1 MKECIIIGRPNTGKT
16 MFSLNFAAFLGS
28 KTVDLTFRTYDNLM
42 TCRHLHIDEAKKE
55 LCSMSA
61 HKTRMLQSLVLKV
74 PVAKS
79 QVAFKLT
86 DTCGLIEGIHND
98 ETVRRGM
105 AQTLKLLRYA
115 DYIIHIVDLSTVN
128 KEPHSID
135 MEIYNYGIARQ
146 NYLMLAN
153 KIDLPSAKEN
163 LGRLSAQFPQTS
175 VLPISALYNL
185 GFKEV
190 RAYVARNV

>member
-1 MKECIIIGRPNTGKT
+1 MKECVIIGRPNTGKT
-16 MFSLNFAAFLGS
+16 MFALNFAAFLGS
-28 KTVDLTFRTYDNLM
+28 RTVDLTFRTYDNLM

-55 LCSMSA
+55 LCGMSA
-61 HKTRMLQSLVLKV
+61 HKTRMLQSLILKV

-79 QVAFKLT
+79 HVTFKLT

-98 ETVRRGM
+98 ESVRRGM

-115 DYIIHIVDLSTVN
+115 DYIIHIVDLSTVE
-128 KEPHSID
+128 KEQHTID
-135 MEIYNYGIARQ
+135 IEIYNYGVARQ
-146 NYLMLAN
+146 NYIMLAN
-153 KIDLPSAKEN
+153 KVDLPAAKEN
-163 LGRLSAQFPQTS
+163 LHRLSALFPQAS
-175 VLPISALYNL
+175 IMPVSAIYNL